1 MLSQRKQRERE
12 SKEYCKQS
20 AETLARTEISIKIM
34 HRKTILILGG
44 YGNAGAQIA
53 ELLLK
58 ETTDIVLILAGRNL
72 ERAQAEIEKLYDYKE
87 RLKAAYVDATSTPSL
102 KAAFGSVDMVIVAS
116 STTAN
121 TRTVMEA
128 ALDANIDYY
137 DIQVSLHDCVKPIYN
152 VLRYW
157 NTVCIFSFHITYV
170 NPASSFVQPRT
181 DAQ

>member
-1 MLSQRKQRERE
+1 
-12 SKEYCKQS
+12 
-20 AETLARTEISIKIM
+20 M

-58 ETTDIVLILAGRNL
+58 ETTDIVLVLAGRNL
-72 ERAQAEIEKLYDYKE
+72 ERAQAEIEKMYDHKE

-102 KAAFGSVDMVIVAS
+102 KAALSSVDMVIVAS

-137 DIQVSLHDCVKPIYN
+137 DILVSLCG
-152 VLRYW
+152 
-157 NTVCIFSFHITYV
+157 
-170 NPASSFVQPRT
+170 
-181 DAQ
+181 